1 MAIWWACRP
10 ETPDQS
16 DLIID
21 LSFLHFNFY
30 IFQKQKMFQNL
41 YRQNEKNLKIFID
54 CIF

>member
-21 LSFLHFNFY
+21 LSFFSFLKFLNLSKAKDVPKFILVKKLLR
-30 IFQKQKMFQNL
+30 IF
-41 YRQNEKNLKIFID
+41 
-54 CIF
+54 

>member
-21 LSFLHFNFY
+21 LSFLHFKFLYFLKAKDVPKIY
-30 IFQKQKMFQNL
+30 IDKK
-41 YRQNEKNLKIFID
+41 EKNKKEIWR
-54 CIF
+54 